1 MTLDQSL
8 LEILACP
15 QDKGPLFY
23 IESENILLNPRLKR
37 SYAVVDSIPV
47 MLIEESTQLTDVEL
61 ARLESRI
68 SAEGIKPTFT
78 R

>member
-23 IESENILLNPRLKR
+23 IESENILVNPRLKR

-68 SAEGIKPTFT
+68 AAEGIKPTIT

>member
-1 MTLDQSL
+1 M
-8 LEILACP
+8 IMW
-15 QDKGPLFY
+15 FY

-37 SYAVVDSIPV
+37 SYAVVEGIPV
-47 MLIEESTQLTDVEL
+47 MLIEESTHLTDVEL

-68 SAEGIKPTFT
+68 AAEGIKPTFT